1 MKNQNEESKRRIETK
16 NQNENSERKFRTM
29 NQNDESERRINKH
42 KQSCMIIKEW
52 QSRIQKWPAALMDE
66 YV

>member
-1 MKNQNEESKRRIETK
+1 MNQNDE
-16 NQNENSERKFRTM
+16 SERWVSTKS
-29 NQNDESERRINKH
+29 QNDESERRINKH